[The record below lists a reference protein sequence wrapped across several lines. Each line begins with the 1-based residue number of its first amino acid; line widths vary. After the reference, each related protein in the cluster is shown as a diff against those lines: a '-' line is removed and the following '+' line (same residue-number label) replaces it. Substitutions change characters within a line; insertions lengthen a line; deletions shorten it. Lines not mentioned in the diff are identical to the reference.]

1 MASALQLYEQACSGY
16 ERVLGADHPDTLA
29 CRANLAHAY
38 YTTGRL
44 TDATALLRDTAARCE
59 RVLPRGDQLTR
70 SVQESLAPNHRG
82 RQTAGPM
89 ADPPRRAW
97 PRTTAGGRPPAAS
110 TPLPG

>member
-1 MASALQLYEQACSGY
+1 VHGIGPRDTAYHTAGRIASALQLYEQACSGY

-70 SVQESLAPNHRG
+70 SVQESLANI
-82 RQTAGPM
+82 
-89 ADPPRRAW
+89 
-97 PRTTAGGRPPAAS
+97 AGG
-110 TPLPG
+110 

>member
-1 MASALQLYEQACSGY
+1 VHGIGPRDTAYHTAGRIASALQLYEQACSGY
-16 ERVLGADHPDTLA
+16 ERALGADHPDTLA

-70 SVQESLAPNHRG
+70 SVQESLANI
-82 RQTAGPM
+82 
-89 ADPPRRAW
+89 
-97 PRTTAGGRPPAAS
+97 AGG
-110 TPLPG
+110 